1 MSIYVEIRIRGRL
14 ENVWEHSQDPALHER
29 WDLRFSEITYL
40 PRRDNE
46 PQRFHYET
54 RLGFG
59 LRIRGVG
66 ESAGSRDGIS
76 GDRTSALKFWS
87 DDPKSPIREG
97 SGYWQYERTADGTR
111 FLTWYDYRTRFG
123 PLGKLIDRLVF
134 RPLMGWATAWSFDR
148 LRLWIEKGVDPGL
161 SMQRSLVHAI
171 ARVALAI
178 VFLYQ
183 GLLPKLIYRHASELS
198 MLSDAG
204 LGPGS
209 GCIHVSVAL
218 LRRGGRV
225 RMVRRRHES
234 VSHRGQ
240 RQQSPVGA
248 SLRLPGYV
256 RCGMAAHGAWDSS
269 GWHPAPPR
277 GAPRVSACVNGRD
290 TSVAPV
296 HGDRS
301 THPVPRG

>member
-1 MSIYVEIRIRGRL
+1 M
-14 ENVWEHSQDPALHER
+14 
-29 WDLRFSEITYL
+29 
-40 PRRDNE
+40 
-46 PQRFHYET
+46 
-54 RLGFG
+54 
-59 LRIRGVG
+59 
-66 ESAGSRDGIS
+66 SAGICGSPRSRTCRVATTSPSASTTKRVWASACGFVASARAPEVEMGSRGTVRRRSSS
-76 GDRTSALKFWS
+76 GRT
-87 DDPKSPIREG
+87 DPKSLIREG

-134 RPLMGWATAWSFDR
+134 RPLVGWATAWSFDR